1 MHDAAGA
8 DLIRRL
14 LKTSIK
20 ADFVAKCERVL
31 GWTLESIQRQRE
43 RERREAEE
51 DATLEKR
58 RLAEE

>member
-8 DLIRRL
+8 DLIRTL
-14 LKTSIK
+14 LKTGIK